1 MTAPR
6 HRLSLTARVILL
18 SAAGILA
25 VTIISA
31 LTGLRLLERELA
43 ELREQDLRR
52 LTEHVTLDLGAVGE
66 EELRDGPVLGEPRFS
81 EIFSGAYWQIDRAG
95 EPPIRSRSLWD
106 TTLPDRAPS
115 ADLRPVAGI
124 DGPLDQQLLLLA
136 WEVTVVGKPAI
147 LQVAIDAS
155 GYDRLQADIGRFT
168 LIVLAAEGL
177 FALLAAAMIGYL
189 SLRSIRRFTEEISD
203 LRAGRRDSIGEDLP
217 SEIAPAAQEVNAL
230 KAAQSRLISRA
241 REQAAALAHSLK
253 TPLAVI
259 IQAAEKSS
267 APEAGEIR
275 RQADAALT
283 HVHHHLAMAR
293 SAAPLALQRATS
305 LRPVADGIV
314 RVLQPRAVER
324 GISIEVSVDEAFQ
337 LPVEEADLHDIVG
350 NLVENAVRHAT
361 SRVRLIAERDQTG
374 LVVHIED
381 DGLGLT
387 ESERDTVLQRGF
399 SGANSTQATGLGLS
413 ITGELVES
421 YKGEFRLGRSRN
433 GGLRVT
439 MRFDNA

>member
-66 EELRDGPVLGEPRFS
+66 DELRDGPVLGEPRFS

-95 EPPIRSRSLWD
+95 DPPVRSRSLWD

-115 ADLRPVAGI
+115 ADLRPIAGI

-136 WEVTVVGKPAI
+136 REVTVLGKPAI

-189 SLRSIRRFTEEISD
+189 SLRSIRRFTEEIAD

-241 REQAAALAHSLK
+241 RDQAGGLAHSLK
-253 TPLAVI
+253 TPLAVMM
-259 IQAAEKSS
+259 QAAEKGETVPS
-267 APEAGEIR
+267 ETVREQAGEALR
-275 RQADAALT
+275 HVQHHLALARSAGGSLNRSQADAAPVIDGILR
-283 HVHHHLAMAR
+283 V
-293 SAAPLALQRATS
+293 
-305 LRPVADGIV
+305 LRPRMD
-314 RVLQPRAVER
+314 ER
-324 GISIEVSVDEAFQ
+324 GIELANECPERLPLPMDEV
-337 LPVEEADLHDIVG
+337 DLYDVLG
-350 NLVENAVRHAT
+350 NLLDNAVRHA
-361 SRVRLIAERDQTG
+361 SGRVRIAATGEG
-374 LVVHIED
+374 LVIED
-381 DGLGLT
+381 DGPGL
-387 ESERDTVLQRGF
+387 SEADIGAVLERGR
-399 SGANSTQATGLGLS
+399 SLSAGEGQTGLGLTLAHE
-413 ITGELVES
+413 IIES
-421 YKGEFRLGRSRN
+421 YDGKLRLGRSEL
-433 GGLRVT
+433 GGLAAAIVLPPAET
-439 MRFDNA
+439 